1 MNDRAIDTTV
11 VIPTYERVAVLL
23 ETLRALSK
31 VRYPRGRWEAVVV
44 DDGSGHETL
53 ATISGW
59 IKEAGAPVRLLRQAH
74 RGPAAARN
82 LGARE
87 AAGDV
92 LIFLDNDCLV
102 PLEFIER
109 HLHVLKTNPGSWVVG
124 RLVHAQ
130 ALRSTPFG
138 RYRDDCWEAFH
149 RSHPEGLVSKTAG
162 MTAANLALPAADF
175 ARLGGF
181 DEGFSIASCEDW
193 DLAWR
198 ARAAGI
204 RVLYD
209 PCNVALHNDWAVG
222 LDQFCERQRLYS
234 ISDVL
239 LWRKYGEQSPRAR
252 LVRENSPVRWT
263 ADSLRLILKKMVK
276 RLLTTAP
283 GRVAVRLACS
293 AGERVAPDTWW
304 NRRAYELAVGSAIF
318 KGVREGLVRYSGPP
332 AAPGT
337 GMACDGHAPTQRSSH
352 P

>member
-1 MNDRAIDTTV
+1 MDTTI
-11 VIPTYERVAVLL
+11 VIPTYERVSVLL

-31 VRYPRGRWEAVVV
+31 VSYPRGQWEAVVV
-44 DDGSGHETL
+44 DDGSGPETL
-53 ATISGW
+53 ARIGDW
-59 IKEAGAPVRLLRQAH
+59 IKETGAPVRLLRQAH
-74 RGPAAARN
+74 SGPAAARN

-87 AAGDV
+87 AAGEV

-102 PLEFIER
+102 PPEFIER
-109 HLHVLKTNPGSWVVG
+109 HLHVLRANPESWVVG
-124 RLVHAQ
+124 RLVHPR

-149 RSHPEGLVSKTAG
+149 RTHPEELVSETAG

-181 DEGFSIASCEDW
+181 DESFSIASCEDW

-198 ARAAGI
+198 ARATGV

-252 LVRENSPVRWT
+252 LVRENSPVQWT
-263 ADSLRLILKKMVK
+263 ADPPRLILKKTAK
-276 RLLTTAP
+276 RLLATAP
-283 GRVAVRLACS
+283 GRAAVRLAC
-293 AGERVAPDTWW
+293 ATAERVAPDTSW

-318 KGVREGLVRYSGPP
+318 KGVREGLVRYRMFPVV
-332 AAPGT
+332 PGA
-337 GMACDGHAPTQRSSH
+337 GMARDGNTATPRSSL

>member
-1 MNDRAIDTTV
+1 MDATIIV
-11 VIPTYERVAVLL
+11 PTYERVAVLL
-23 ETLRALSK
+23 ETLDRLAALEH
-31 VRYPRGRWEAVVV
+31 PRGRWEAVVV
-44 DDGSGHETL
+44 DDGSRPETL
-53 ATISGW
+53 QRISDW
-59 IKEAGAPVRLLRQAH
+59 CETVDTPVRVLRQTH
-74 RGPAAARN
+74 RGPASARN
-82 LGARE
+82 LGARD
-87 AAGDV
+87 AAGAV

-102 PLEFIER
+102 APDFVVR
-109 HLHVLKTNPGSWVVG
+109 HLEVLRGNPRCWVVG
-124 RLVHAQ
+124 RLVHPSG
-130 ALRSTPFG
+130 LRDTPFG

-149 RSHPEGLVSKTAG
+149 RSHAEGLVSETAG

-181 DEGFSIASCEDW
+181 DESFSIASCEDW

-252 LVRENSPVRWT
+252 LVLENSPIGWT
-263 ADSLRLILKKMVK
+263 ADPPRLILKKMVK
-276 RLLTTAP
+276 RLLATSP
-283 GRVAVRLACS
+283 GRAAVRLAC
-293 AGERVAPDTWW
+293 AAAERVASDTWW
-304 NRRAYELAVGSAIF
+304 NRRAYQLAIGNTIF
-318 KGVREGLVRYSGPP
+318 KGVREGLIRYSGPP
-332 AAPGT
+332 MATGP
-337 GMACDGHAPTQRSSH
+337 GMARDESAATPRSSL